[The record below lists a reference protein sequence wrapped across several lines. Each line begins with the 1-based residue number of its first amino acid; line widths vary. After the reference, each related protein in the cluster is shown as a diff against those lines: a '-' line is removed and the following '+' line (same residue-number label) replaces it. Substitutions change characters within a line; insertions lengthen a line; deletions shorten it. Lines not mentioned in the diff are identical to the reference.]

1 MKRKSW
7 LLVPL
12 VLVLIIVSIYSYFA
26 IIYQNKFLPNTTIGQ
41 IDVSQLSKKEAIK
54 KIEDNVHQDSFV
66 VLDNDK
72 EWKTI
77 PKQELGITFDVDKT
91 VDNSWSKQNP
101 WLWFMN
107 YVNQPKNIPIIMTD
121 YNKEALAKQATDLK
135 TAVTTFNKE
144 RTPTKNAM
152 IEMKDGTF
160 QITNEIAGNTIDVDK
175 FISAFESHVKDGESS
190 IELESYVQKPTVL
203 ATDSKLKKELD
214 DINKLTEVS
223 ATYLINGQEVAIPK
237 ETIAS
242 WLTTNDKGDVDLKQ
256 DLVKEYVTQLGQQYN
271 TSTNPTKFNST
282 KRGEVSV
289 PAGTYSWTIATD
301 SETEQLTELI
311 LSGKGF
317 TNRVPAYQGSTTPET
332 ALLSN
337 TYIEVD
343 LQEQHMWYYKD
354 GKVVLDTPIISGKP
368 STPTPAGV
376 FYVWNKKRDE
386 ILRGEDYASPVDYW
400 MPIDW
405 TGVGIHDSPWQNANA
420 YGGTSYTTVGS
431 HGCINTPPNVCAKLF
446 NMIDVGV
453 PVVVF

>member
-66 VLDNDK
+66 VLDSNK

-77 PKQELGITFDVDKT
+77 PKQQLGITFDVNKT
-91 VDNSWSKQNP
+91 VDSSWSKQNP

-107 YVNQPKNIPIIMTD
+107 YINQPKNVPIIMTD
-121 YNKEALAKQATDLK
+121 YNKEALAKQASDLK
-135 TAVTTFNKE
+135 TAVTDFNKE

-160 QITNEIAGNTIDVDK
+160 QITNEVAGNTIDVDK

-223 ATYLINGQEVAIPK
+223 ATYLINGQEIAIPK

-317 TNRVPAYQGSTTPET
+317 TKRVPAYQGSTTPET

-386 ILRGEDYASPVDYW
+386 TLRGEDYASPVDYW

-431 HGCINTPPNVCAKLF
+431 HGCINTPPDVCAKLF

>member
-7 LLVPL
+7 LLIPL

-26 IIYQNKFLPNTTIGQ
+26 IIYQNKFLPNTTVGQ
-41 IDVSQLSKKEAIK
+41 INISQLSKKEAIK
-54 KIEDNVHQDSFV
+54 KIEDNVHQDEFL
-66 VLDNDK
+66 VLDSGK
-72 EWKTI
+72 TWKSI
-77 PKQELGITFDVDKT
+77 PKQQLGITFDVDKT
-91 VDNSWSKQNP
+91 VDNTIKKQNP

-107 YVNQPKNIPIIMTD
+107 YINKPKNVPIIMTD
-121 YNKEALAKQATDLK
+121 YNKDALAKEATELK
-135 TAVTTFNKE
+135 TTLTEFNKN

-160 QITNEIAGNTIDVDK
+160 QITNEVAGNTIDIDK
-175 FISAFESHVKDGESS
+175 FVSAFESHVKEGEGT
-190 IELESYVQKPTVL
+190 IELETYIQKPTVL
-203 ATDSKLKKELD
+203 ATDSKLKKELE
-214 DINKLTEVS
+214 DINKLTDVS

-242 WLTTNDKGDVDLKQ
+242 WLTTNEKGDVDLKK
-256 DLVKEYVTQLGQQYN
+256 DLVKEYVTQLGQTYN

-282 KRGEVSV
+282 KRGEVTV
-289 PAGTYSWTIATD
+289 PAGTYSWTIWTD
-301 SETEQLTELI
+301 NEVEQLTELI

-332 ALLSN
+332 PLISN

-343 LQEQHMWYYKD
+343 LQAQHMWYYKD
-354 GKVVLDTPIISGKP
+354 GKVALETPIISGKP
-368 STPTPAGV
+368 STPTPPGV
-376 FYVWNKKRDE
+376 FYVWNKKRNE

-431 HGCINTPPNVCAKLF
+431 HGCINTPPDVCAKLF

>member
-223 ATYLINGQEVAIPK
+223 ATYLINEQEVAIPK

>member
-7 LLVPL
+7 LLIPL

-26 IIYQNKFLPNTTIGQ
+26 IIYQNKFLPNTTVGQ
-41 IDVSQLSKKEAIK
+41 INISQLSKKEAIK
-54 KIEDNVHQDSFV
+54 KIEDNVHQDEFL
-66 VLDNDK
+66 VLDSGK
-72 EWKTI
+72 TWKSI
-77 PKQELGITFDVDKT
+77 PKQQLGITFDVDKT
-91 VDNSWSKQNP
+91 VDNTIKKQNP

-107 YVNQPKNIPIIMTD
+107 YINKPKNVPIIMTD
-121 YNKEALAKQATDLK
+121 YNKDALAKEATELK
-135 TAVTTFNKE
+135 TTLTEFNKN

-160 QITNEIAGNTIDVDK
+160 QITNEVAGNTIDIDK
-175 FISAFESHVKDGESS
+175 FVSAFESHVKEGEGT
-190 IELESYVQKPTVL
+190 IELETYIQKPTVL
-203 ATDSKLKKELD
+203 ATDNKLKKELE
-214 DINKLTEVS
+214 DINKLTDVS

-242 WLTTNDKGDVDLKQ
+242 WLTTNEKGDVDLKK
-256 DLVKEYVTQLGQQYN
+256 DLVKEYVTQLGQTYN

-282 KRGEVSV
+282 KRGEVTV
-289 PAGTYSWTIATD
+289 PAGTYSWTIWTD
-301 SETEQLTELI
+301 NEVEQLTELI

-332 ALLSN
+332 PLISN

-343 LQEQHMWYYKD
+343 LQAQHMWYYKD
-354 GKVVLDTPIISGKP
+354 GKVALETPIISGKP
-368 STPTPAGV
+368 STPTPPGV
-376 FYVWNKKRDE
+376 FYVWNKKRNE

-431 HGCINTPPNVCAKLF
+431 HGCINTPPDVCAKLF

>member
-1 MKRKSW
+1 MKRKSM

-12 VLVLIIVSIYSYFA
+12 IVVLIIVSIYSYFA
-26 IIYQNKFLPNTTIGQ
+26 ITYQNKFLPNTKIGQ
-41 IDVSQLSKKEAIK
+41 IDVSQLSKKEAVK
-54 KIEDNVHQDSFV
+54 KLEANIHEDEFI
-66 VLDNDK
+66 VLDNNK
-72 EWKTI
+72 TWKSI
-77 PKQELGITFDVDKT
+77 PKQQLGITFDVNKT
-91 VDNSWSKQNP
+91 VADTISKQNP

-107 YVNQPKNIPIIMTD
+107 YINQPKNVPVLMTD
-121 YNKEALAKQATDLK
+121 YNKDELAKQSTALK
-135 TAVTTFNKE
+135 TALTDFNKD

-160 QITNEIAGNTIDVDK
+160 QITNEVAGNTIDIDN
-175 FISAFESHVKDGESS
+175 FITAFESHVKEGEGS

-203 ATDSKLKKELD
+203 STDTKLKKELE

-289 PAGTYSWTIATD
+289 PAGSYSWTIATD

-317 TNRVPAYQGSTTPET
+317 TNRVPAYQGSATPGS

-343 LQEQHMWYYKD
+343 LQAQHMWYYKD
-354 GKVVLDTPIISGKP
+354 GKVVLDTAIISGKP

-386 ILRGEDYASPVDYW
+386 TLRGEDYASPVDYW

-431 HGCINTPPNVCAKLF
+431 HGCINTPPDVCAKLF

-453 PVVVF
+453 PVVIF

>member
-26 IIYQNKFLPNTTIGQ
+26 IIYQNKFLPNTTVGQ
-41 IDVSQLSKKEAIK
+41 INISQLSKKEAIK
-54 KIEDNVHQDSFV
+54 KIKDNVHQDEFL
-66 VLDNDK
+66 VLDSGK
-72 EWKTI
+72 TWKSI
-77 PKQELGITFDVDKT
+77 PKQQLGITFDVDKT
-91 VDNSWSKQNP
+91 VDNTIKKQNP

-107 YVNQPKNIPIIMTD
+107 YINKPKNVPIIMTD
-121 YNKEALAKQATDLK
+121 YNKDALAKEATELR
-135 TAVTTFNKE
+135 TTLTEFNKK

-160 QITNEIAGNTIDVDK
+160 QITNEVAGNTIDIDK
-175 FISAFESHVKDGESS
+175 FISAFESHVKEGEGT
-190 IELESYVQKPTVL
+190 IELETYVQKPTVL
-203 ATDSKLKKELD
+203 ATDSKLKKELE
-214 DINKLTEVS
+214 DINKLTDVS

-242 WLTTNDKGDVDLKQ
+242 WLTTNEKGDVDLKT
-256 DLVKEYVTQLGQQYN
+256 DLVKEYVTQLGQTYN

-282 KRGEVSV
+282 KRGEVTV
-289 PAGTYSWTIATD
+289 PAGTYSWTIWTD
-301 SETEQLTELI
+301 NEVEQLTELI

-332 ALLSN
+332 PLISN

-343 LQEQHMWYYKD
+343 LQAQHMWYYKD
-354 GKVVLDTPIISGKP
+354 GKVALETPIISGKP
-368 STPTPAGV
+368 STPTPPGV
-376 FYVWNKKRDE
+376 FYVWNKKRNE

-431 HGCINTPPNVCAKLF
+431 HGCINTPPDVCAKLF

>member
-41 IDVSQLSKKEAIK
+41 IDVSQLSKKEAIT